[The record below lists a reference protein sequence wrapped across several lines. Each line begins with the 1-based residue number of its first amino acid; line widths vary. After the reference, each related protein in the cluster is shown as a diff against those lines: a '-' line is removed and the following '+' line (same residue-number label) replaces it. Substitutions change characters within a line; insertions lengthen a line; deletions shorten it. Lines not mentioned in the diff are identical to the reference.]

1 MPTQSTD
8 PRTGNPFGPEFADTS
23 QAELDHIVG
32 AAADTAHLWA
42 DTSVQQKVAALQSI
56 ADALDKGAAD
66 LVPLADR
73 ETGLGEARL
82 VGELGRTTFQLRM
95 FAGLVGRGEHSGI
108 VMDPAVPGPAP
119 QGRPEI
125 RRMLIPVG
133 PVAVYGA
140 SNFPFAFSVA
150 GGDTA
155 SALAAGCPV
164 VVKAHPGHPQT
175 SEAVAEK
182 ISAAL
187 VASGTPEGVFGLVR
201 GIDAGRRL
209 VQHPAVRAAA
219 FTGSYAGGR
228 ALFDLAV
235 SRPDPIP
242 FYGELGSVNPAIV
255 TPLAAQRGKPLAIE
269 YLDSLTLGTGQF
281 CTNPGLLLIPAG
293 SGLTQLIADEADTRQ
308 PGVMLHAGIA
318 ELFRR
323 NVAHLAALPGVRAP
337 VNGSTVNAPGT
348 WSGPTIL
355 AADQHAAT
363 ANPELLHT
371 ECFGPAAIVIEYAS
385 EQGLLELI
393 SRLEGCL
400 VATVHGNEN
409 EPIAAAVVQRLA
421 RITGRVVWND
431 WPTGVAVTAAQHHG
445 GPHPATTNSLHT
457 SVGDAAVLRFLRPV
471 AYQSVPN
478 ALLPRALRETPDNQ
492 PA

>member
-1 MPTQSTD
+1 MAAPKSPDRQENVTPD
-8 PRTGNPFGPEFADTS
+8 PDRPDRSDSLMTVHRRVRTGARPDTVPCAGCGAD
-23 QAELDHIVG
+23 V
-32 AAADTAHLWA
+32 AAARRGPLPKWCGQTCRQRGWERRR
-42 DTSVQQKVAALQSI
+42 AA
-56 ADALDKGAAD
+56 
-66 LVPLADR
+66 
-73 ETGLGEARL
+73 
-82 VGELGRTTFQLRM
+82 
-95 FAGLVGRGEHSGI
+95 
-108 VMDPAVPGPAP
+108 
-119 QGRPEI
+119 
-125 RRMLIPVG
+125 
-133 PVAVYGA
+133 
-140 SNFPFAFSVA
+140 
-150 GGDTA
+150 
-155 SALAAGCPV
+155 
-164 VVKAHPGHPQT
+164 
-175 SEAVAEK
+175 AE
-182 ISAAL
+182 
-187 VASGTPEGVFGLVR
+187 
-201 GIDAGRRL
+201 L

-457 SVGDAAVLRFLRPV
+457 SVGGAAVLRFLRPV

-492 PA
+492 HA